1 MLADGKC
8 WFISPWT
15 KIRRYDWI
23 SAVTWWPSITLWT
36 VSRFILT
43 RPISFSANWF
53 PMCYKIATLALRALL
68 RYEFSDQPRRLPA
81 CWRSL
86 LLRLPKTE
94 AQRCWN
100 PSVLP
105 ARPTEISQDRREGD
119 SRRSE
124 WPAQFGPACSL
135 QMPLFQYAPLGSF
148 PWKHQSRL
156 RVYLQA
162 SELDI
167 SSLYL
172 TQIVLVTTTMSWP
185 IKFFEGAKPGQ
196 KRKIS
201 SVGSASMKNY
211 EDKRVREF
219 KESWREGRDW
229 LKFSEENG
237 MTCETC
243 VTFGIKPSVK
253 NLTSNFITG

>member
-1 MLADGKC
+1 M
-8 WFISPWT
+8 I
-15 KIRRYDWI
+15 Y
-23 SAVTWWPSITLWT
+23 
-36 VSRFILT
+36 
-43 RPISFSANWF
+43 
-53 PMCYKIATLALRALL
+53 
-68 RYEFSDQPRRLPA
+68 Q
-81 CWRSL
+81 
-86 LLRLPKTE
+86 
-94 AQRCWN
+94 QRCWN

-124 WPAQFGPACSL
+124 WPAQFRPACSL

-201 SVGSASMKNY
+201 SVGVHRWKIMKIKGSGSSRKVGERVGIGLNLVKKMEWHARLASRSA
-211 EDKRVREF
+211 
-219 KESWREGRDW
+219 
-229 LKFSEENG
+229 
-237 MTCETC
+237 
-243 VTFGIKPSVK
+243 
-253 NLTSNFITG
+253 